1 MNSNYNVTGRVFIRL
16 FVIPLVLILSGCA
29 APAKVDIVPSQF
41 GAIESS
47 FLIES
52 ESEFLGKVAGKQ
64 LKLLNDNVQASIVFE
79 SDGTASGSLVRDS
92 GEKLDMQLVWVWE
105 NASYC
110 RIGMIGESETK
121 RKCESVRL
129 FPDVGILLTYIDTD
143 DPEEY
148 WLFE

>member
-1 MNSNYNVTGRVFIRL
+1 MKSSYRVTGGVFVRL
-16 FVIPLVLILSGCA
+16 LVIPLAVILSSCA
-29 APAKVDIVPSQF
+29 TPTTVDTLPSQF

-47 FLIES
+47 SLIQS
-52 ESEFLGKVAGKQ
+52 KSEFLDEVAGKQ
-64 LKLLNDNVQASIVFE
+64 LKLLNDSVQAYLVFD
-79 SDGTASGSLVRDS
+79 SDGTASGSLVRDG
-92 GEKLDMQLVWVWE
+92 GETLAMQLDWVWE

-110 RIGMIGESETK
+110 RTGMIGDSETK

-129 FPDVGILLTYIDTD
+129 FPGVGILLTYIDSD